1 MQGASRA
8 GSIGN
13 YSETSSS
20 FSDAP
25 EYHLDQLQKAGL
37 EAKDRQ
43 GLQFPEGTLSTD
55 QGKQRLTEPGLA
67 WPMDVPLPWPPGL
80 QPGDLSLELS
90 GKPLMQAC
98 PLGFGVEPGPAS
110 HGEAP
115 DVTAQASC
123 NVGSFGHPFVCSAP
137 CKYFWKRRG
146 CKDGRR
152 GGICVGAGIMEP

>member
-13 YSETSSS
+13 YREISSS
-20 FSDAP
+20 
-25 EYHLDQLQKAGL
+25 
-37 EAKDRQ
+37 
-43 GLQFPEGTLSTD
+43 
-55 QGKQRLTEPGLA
+55 LTEPGLA

-115 DVTAQASC
+115 DTAQASC
-123 NVGSFGHPFVCSAP
+123 NVGSFGHP
-137 CKYFWKRRG
+137 RRG
-146 CKDGRR
+146 CKDGKL
-152 GGICVGAGIMEP
+152 CVRCHLCHWRKPCKGDDIKNVIYRL